1 MKQGIFL
8 FSFQWTDENQS
19 INDYVRRWCRRHDV
33 EYRYKDQ
40 QLELCLGGRWETIEA
55 VPQNGRMDVYLGWPL
70 EYQYH
75 DLLAACSR
83 HILFREDEVP
93 LHDYY
98 YSLKE
103 VDSLE
108 QLREKMEYSWAVR
121 KGFVLGNFAFIN
133 ATASNKDWV
142 AMHKGDD
149 GWEAFECLDLPELM
163 KDGTEWMKEF
173 MEKVEQQKEKM
184 VSRQPND
191 KFQLRPARPDE
202 ANLFYSTIDQAE
214 DRELACIGHLRLDF
228 GHHGREFWTTWW
240 PHNDELNA
248 QPFKDEFD
256 DLVNALRED
265 GPLQNLSAM
274 SRYCTANGEGALGDS
289 GSYGYIAE
297 SERYRY
303 CLRFTPR
310 LGDYNG
316 YIYAYDKQQ
325 QELNRAQQSSDAP
338 AANMAM
344 GGI

>member
-55 VPQNGRMDVYLGWPL
+55 VPQNGRVDVCLGWPL

-83 HILFREDEVP
+83 HIPFREDEVP

-98 YSLKE
+98 FSLKE

-108 QLREKMEYSWAVR
+108 QLRGKMDYSWAVR
-121 KGFVLGNFAFIN
+121 TGFVLGDFAFIN
-133 ATASNKDWV
+133 ATSSNKDWV
-142 AMHKGDD
+142 AMHKGNN

-163 KDGTEWMKEF
+163 KDGTERVQEL
-173 MEKVEQQKEKM
+173 MEKAVHQKEKM
-184 VSRQPND
+184 ASCQTND
-191 KFQLRPARPDE
+191 KFHLRPAQPNE
-202 ANLFYSTIDQAE
+202 AALFFTRDQAQ

-240 PHNDELNA
+240 PHNNDELNV
-248 QPFKDEFD
+248 QPFKEEFD
-256 DLVNALRED
+256 DLVNALRKD
-265 GPLQNLSAM
+265 GPLQNFSAM
-274 SRYCTANGEGALGDS
+274 SRYCAANDAGALGDS

-303 CLRFTPR
+303 CLRFIPR
-310 LGDYNG
+310 QGDYNG

-338 AANMAM
+338 AASMTM